1 MSSRLIFS
9 TLVILFVGCNTGGEE
24 KTELEKGTIEYF
36 TQLIQE
42 DSTNA
47 MAYNNRGELKNNQGN
62 YRGAISDYNR
72 AIEADPLLA
81 LSFTNRGI
89 AKFYLEDYSGA
100 IQDYNRAVELDA
112 LDAVAFNNRGIARYY
127 IGNPEGAIEDY
138 AKAIKINPRYPDP
151 YYNGGLLKIVYF
163 ENIAEG
169 CEDLRE
175 AAELGYP
182 RAGQAIQK
190 FCQ

>member
-1 MSSRLIFS
+1 MSSRLIFA

-24 KTELEKGTIEYF
+24 KSELEEGTLEYY

-42 DSTNA
+42 DSTDA
-47 MAYNNRGELKNNQGN
+47 MAFNNRGELKYRQGD
-62 YRGAISDYNR
+62 YSGAISDYSD
-72 AIEADPLLA
+72 AIEADPWLA
-81 LSFTNRGI
+81 LPFTNRGI

-127 IGNPEGAIEDY
+127 IGNQEGAIEDY

-163 ENIAEG
+163 ENTTEG
-169 CEDLRE
+169 CEDLKE
-175 AAELGYP
+175 AAKLGYP